1 MSKPTRLDETIA
13 MMLDDDF
20 TVRLKAEYYQLKIRQ
35 NALENQILRLESDG
49 HTDDVVRIYRLQYSV
64 MDIYAEILEQ
74 RATAIGI
81 RF

>member
-1 MSKPTRLDETIA
+1 MSKPTLLEDTVD
-13 MMLDDDF
+13 MMLADDF
-20 TVRLKAEYYQLKIRQ
+20 TVRLKAEYYQLRIRQ
-35 NALENQILRLESDG
+35 HMLENQILRLEYDG